1 MYLTV
6 NKYKNIT
13 VELGYTRSI
22 HYDYG
27 SAFIMLR
34 YNFTNILRNLTT
46 GE

>member
-1 MYLTV
+1 MYLEVTR
-6 NKYKNIT
+6 YKNFT
-13 VELGYTRSI
+13 VELGYTRSV

-34 YNFTNILRNLTT
+34 YNFTGILRNLTT